1 MHRAVLA
8 ALLVPSV
15 AAAADPGGYVRDA
28 RPYVFSSSGHTLEKG
43 TFFAEVSGAYNGVTG
58 RGGAL
63 QPEDARS
70 GVMALAVGYGALDRL
85 QLDVAFQFGDT
96 PTGGFGFVQTRLDA
110 RVMALKPTAKVPVA
124 IAVGAGYQ
132 ADALL
137 QSAVTGSVAVTA
149 KTGPIDSTASV
160 RLLHY
165 FHPDRDPVDV
175 VVSTGFLARATRHL
189 QLGAEYVGEELE
201 ALSGE
206 EEEDEE
212 EADGGDRHYVGPTG
226 VVTVAD
232 GRVRLNAT
240 AGVVIAPGV
249 IGPLVRGSVGFRF

>member
-1 MHRAVLA
+1 MHRALLV
-8 ALLVPSV
+8 LLVPAV
-15 AAAADPGGYVRDA
+15 ADAADPGGYVRDP
-28 RPYVFSSSGHTLEKG
+28 RPYVFATSGHTLEQG
-43 TFFAEVSGAYNGVTG
+43 TLFAEVSGAYNGVTG
-58 RGGAL
+58 RGGSL
-63 QPEDARS
+63 QPEDART

-96 PTGGFGFVQTRLDA
+96 PTGSFGFVQTRLDA
-110 RVMALKPTAKVPVA
+110 RAMVLKPSAKVPVA
-124 IAVGAGYQ
+124 ISVGAGYQ

-149 KTGPIDSTASV
+149 KAGPVDTTASV

-165 FHPDRDPVDV
+165 FHPGRDPVDV
-175 VVSTGFLARATRHL
+175 VLNAGFLARATRHL

-201 ALSGE
+201 AGGE
-206 EEEDEE
+206 DDED
-212 EADGGDRHYVGPTG
+212 EADGGDRHYVGPSG